1 MTNRLS
7 IGIVGGGNM
16 GEPIINNLS
25 KNYQVAVCEADK
37 IKSAR
42 LRRRYGVATLDLK
55 TLIAQSPVII
65 LCVKPQSFPALL
77 KEMRLIGLES
87 QLIIS
92 IAAGIKT
99 STIEKLLG
107 EQGRVIRTMPNLPA
121 QIGKGITAVAK
132 GKKATVKDFKLAK
145 EIFNF
150 VGEVVGV
157 DEKDIDTVTA
167 ISGSGPAYVFLF
179 VEHYMKAARAL
190 GGLPP
195 KMVDQLVLET
205 IKGSIAVIDTTKI
218 DPKSLRAQVT
228 SKKGTTEAAI
238 KEFSKGK
245 MDKVFKD
252 ALAAAKK
259 RAKQLSQ

>member
-1 MTNRLS
+1 M
-7 IGIVGGGNM
+7 GIIGGGNM

-55 TLIAQSPVII
+55 TLVAQSSTII
-65 LCVKPQSFPALL
+65 LCVKPQVFPALL
-77 KEMRLIGLES
+77 KEMRLIGLDN

-92 IAAGIKT
+92 IAAGVKT
-99 STIEKLLG
+99 KSIEKLLG
-107 EQGRVIRTMPNLPA
+107 DQGRVIRTMPNLPA

-132 GKKATVKDFKLAK
+132 GSRATVKDFKLAK

-150 VGEVVGV
+150 VGDVVGV

-179 VEHYMKAARAL
+179 VEQFMKAARAL
-190 GGLPP
+190 GGLTP
-195 KMVDQLVLET
+195 KMSDHLVLET
-205 IKGSIAVIDTTKI
+205 IKGSIAVLDSTKT
-218 DPKSLRAQVT
+218 DPKQLRDQVT
-228 SKKGTTEAAI
+228 SKKGTTEAAL

-245 MDKVFKD
+245 MDKIFKG
-252 ALAAAKK
+252 ALSAAKK
-259 RAKQLSQ
+259 RAKELSQ

>member
-1 MTNRLS
+1 MTNKVA
-7 IGIVGGGNM
+7 IGIIGGGNM
-16 GEPIINNLS
+16 GEPIINSLS

-55 TLIAQSPVII
+55 TLLLQCSTII
-65 LCVKPQSFPALL
+65 ICVKPQAFTALL
-77 KEMRLIGLES
+77 KEMRVLGCES
-87 QLIIS
+87 HLIIS
-92 IAAGIKT
+92 IAAGVKT
-99 STIEKLLG
+99 KTMEKLLG
-107 EQGRVIRTMPNLPA
+107 SQGRVIRTMPNLPA

-132 GKKATVKDFKLAK
+132 GAKATVKDFKFTK
-145 EIFNF
+145 EIFSF

-179 VEHYMKAARAL
+179 IEEFLKAARSL
-190 GGLPP
+190 GGLSP
-195 KMVDQLVLET
+195 KMSDQLVLET
-205 IKGSIAVIDTTKI
+205 IKGSVAVLDTTKVE
-218 DPKSLRAQVT
+218 PKKLRELVT

-238 KEFSKGK
+238 KEFSKKGT
-245 MDKVFKD
+245 DKIFKN